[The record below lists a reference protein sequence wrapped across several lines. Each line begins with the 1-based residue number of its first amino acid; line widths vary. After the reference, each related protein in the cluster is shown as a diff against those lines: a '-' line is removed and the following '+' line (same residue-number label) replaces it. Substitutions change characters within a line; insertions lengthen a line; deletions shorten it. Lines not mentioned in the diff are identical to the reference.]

1 MKPNIGECSRNAQFI
16 WADKAALFAAL
27 AFLSLLAFFWLLA
40 FLVVGSLGAN
50 HLWRHIGIQGVEL
63 GLLVAGSAWVVMRGA
78 DFIASGSIYR
88 HFAERS
94 VEVIAAELI
103 SVRDKRT
110 IIGRA
115 EVPAYHTAAIEPLV
129 VHS

>member
-1 MKPNIGECSRNAQFI
+1 MKPNIGESSGNPKFI

-27 AFLSLLAFFWLLA
+27 AFLSLLAFFWLLV

-50 HLWRHIGIQGVEL
+50 HLWRHIGIQGIEL
-63 GLLVAGSAWVVMRGA
+63 VLLVAGSAWVVMRGA

-94 VEVIAAELI
+94 TEVITAELI
-103 SVRDKRT
+103 SVRDKGT
-110 IIGRA
+110 IRLIMIRR
-115 EVPAYHTAAIEPLV
+115 
-129 VHS
+129 